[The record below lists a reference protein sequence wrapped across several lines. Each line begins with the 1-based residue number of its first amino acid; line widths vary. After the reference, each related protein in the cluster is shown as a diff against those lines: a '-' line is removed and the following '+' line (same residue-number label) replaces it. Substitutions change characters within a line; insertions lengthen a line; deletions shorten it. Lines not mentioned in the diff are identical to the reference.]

1 MKYTKTDPA
10 IETLEMCVQS
20 CCEDRACNVA
30 FMYEKDQSLT
40 CFKLGCV
47 HDSLCLPTLMP
58 NATNTKA
65 KRHTKMVL
73 IRPFEHKAWS
83 EVQIT
88 AQTKSD
94 QGQSPGGTICE
105 VGLDLEACQANEE
118 CVPLNEKSRNG
129 ACQCKAGFLRNNNGD
144 CIKPGLPLA
153 ANVTTPSSN
162 TAASSSTSTTQATP
176 IQLTVQVTSKVV
188 TLPDDSTILTAYAIP
203 EAPTNRSY
211 KYEWKLEKGNPGGT
225 MENSHA
231 AQLKLNHLVEGVY
244 SFRVVVSG
252 DDPPASGGAL
262 GNVTVLP
269 AKRTNKPPTVVLQ
282 PSTQQINLPTS
293 KAIIDAS
300 ASVDDATPKDQLV
313 FKWELKSEPLGY
325 SKDLKETG
333 PTLTLDDLIAG
344 NYIIQVTVTDGDG
357 AKSVVAE
364 ATIDVVPETDYPP
377 TANAGEDII
386 LYLPQREVTL
396 YGNKSSD
403 DHGISSWEWTRKT
416 ATGTEELAAD
426 TQNMRTPQA
435 TISNLEEGTYTFVLK
450 VTDAKG
456 QFSQD
461 EVNVYVKAPTNL
473 PPTAN
478 AGPDQEISL
487 PKTWVILDGS
497 ASKDDVQ
504 VTKYNWTQISGPNQ
518 ASFMTNNTGSANA
531 TGLTRGVYVF
541 QLEVSDERNNTDQ
554 AQVTVT
560 VNQDANSAP
569 VADAGED
576 FAVTLPVNS
585 VYLNGSLSKDD
596 LKVTKWLWTRA
607 PNSLAAG
614 KIVGNTDVQPAL
626 LIADLVPGQYTFEL
640 QVWDEQGKSSS
651 DSVTLTVKENPE
663 KKNVVQA
670 VFNADIASL
679 TQTQLSNL
687 IQGWVYYCIAVGSIK
702 SSCWTFFRNRIQ
714 IML

>member
-1 MKYTKTDPA
+1 MFASLSARGNCCCPIIFKY
-10 IETLEMCVQS
+10 L
-20 CCEDRACNVA
+20 
-30 FMYEKDQSLT
+30 
-40 CFKLGCV
+40 CF
-47 HDSLCLPTLMP
+47 T
-58 NATNTKA
+58 
-65 KRHTKMVL
+65 
-73 IRPFEHKAWS
+73 
-83 EVQIT
+83 
-88 AQTKSD
+88 
-94 QGQSPGGTICE
+94 
-105 VGLDLEACQANEE
+105 
-118 CVPLNEKSRNG
+118 
-129 ACQCKAGFLRNNNGD
+129 
-144 CIKPGLPLA
+144 
-153 ANVTTPSSN
+153 
-162 TAASSSTSTTQATP
+162 
-176 IQLTVQVTSKVV
+176 
-188 TLPDDSTILTAYAIP
+188 
-203 EAPTNRSY
+203 
-211 KYEWKLEKGNPGGT
+211 
-225 MENSHA
+225 
-231 AQLKLNHLVEGVY
+231 
-244 SFRVVVSG
+244 
-252 DDPPASGGAL
+252 
-262 GNVTVLP
+262 

-386 LYLPQREVTL
+386 LYLPQRE
-396 YGNKSSD
+396 
-403 DHGISSWEWTRKT
+403 
-416 ATGTEELAAD
+416 
-426 TQNMRTPQA
+426 
-435 TISNLEEGTYTFVLK
+435 

-687 IQGWVYYCIAVGSIK
+687 IQGWVYYCIAVGNYAVIHFIVVRSTTSINPVGSSPSASSSSSSALDLALDDAAVASGKKVVKELK
-702 SSCWTFFRNRIQ
+702 SKLKADSGLLSFKFLSLDTLICQNECSGHGKCHQATRTCVCEPFWVENFVRTKLFIAGE
-714 IML
+714 